1 MAPRLL
7 ELQANS
13 RRNHRVAVDL
23 TVRML
28 DRGGTVLEDEH
39 VPDLVARAELAVA
52 VGPHVD
58 KRLDPFRAELGE
70 RRVVAG
76 GVTDPLP
83 GALRGRELVQLVAE
97 SVRRLRR
104 GSEPRVAVVEDDD
117 LERCARDL
125 GRP

>member
-58 KRLDPFRAELGE
+58 ERLDPFRAELGE
-70 RRVVAG
+70 R
-76 GVTDPLP
+76 GVMAIAVDDH
-83 GALRGRELVQLVAE
+83 LRGPLRRRKLVQLVAE
-97 SVRRLRR
+97 RLLRLER
-104 GSEPRVAVVEDDD
+104 SSEPRIAV
-117 LERCARDL
+117 
-125 GRP
+125 

>member
-23 TVRML
+23 TVRMF

-52 VGPHVD
+52 VGPDVD
-58 KRLDPFRAELGE
+58 ERLDPFRGKLGE
-70 RRVVAG
+70 RRVMAVA
-76 GVTDPLP
+76 VDEPLRRTL
-83 GALRGRELVQLVAE
+83 GGRELVQLVAE
-97 SVRRLRR
+97 SLRRLRR
-104 GSEPRVAVVEDDD
+104 SS
-117 LERCARDL
+117 
-125 GRP
+125 

>member
-28 DRGGTVLEDEH
+28 DRGGTILEDEH
-39 VPDLVARAELAVA
+39 VPDLVARAKLAVA

-58 KRLDPFRAELGE
+58 ERLDPFRAELGE
-70 RRVVAG
+70 RRVVA
-76 GVTDPLP
+76 VAVDHYLR
-83 GALRGRELVQLVAE
+83 GALRARELVQVVAG
-97 SVRRLRR
+97 SLR
-104 GSEPRVAVVEDDD
+104 
-117 LERCARDL
+117 
-125 GRP
+125 

>member
-28 DRGGTVLEDEH
+28 DRGGAVLEDQH

-58 KRLDPFRAELGE
+58 ERLDPLRAELGE
-70 RRVVAG
+70 RRVVA
-76 GVTDPLP
+76 VAVDDPLR
-83 GALRGRELVQLVAE
+83 GALRGRELVQVVAD
-97 SVRRLRR
+97 SLRLQ
-104 GSEPRVAVVEDDD
+104 GSGEAW
-117 LERCARDL
+117 
-125 GRP
+125 